1 MPPAADWTFIRF
13 PQFQLALVAP
23 QQERINA
30 AASAQMVQA
39 VCGVDA
45 QVGRWGGHRRRLAH
59 ALAVQHLDYPERM
72 TQHQ

>member
-1 MPPAADWTFIRF
+1 MPLAADWTFIRF

-23 QQERINA
+23 QTERIND

-45 QVGRWGGHRRRLAH
+45 QVRCVAGCTTST
-59 ALAVQHLDYPERM
+59 ALDIITLLM
-72 TQHQ
+72 TDTYSF